1 MYDIVNLFNNTIYMK
16 FFLDTADTDK
26 IRELYSTGLVD
37 GVTTN
42 PSLIAKSGKDFFDTL
57 KEISSFV
64 NGPISAEVTS
74 TSYDGMI
81 KEGEKLS
88 KISKNIVIKLP
99 LTSDGLK
106 ASNFFF
112 KNNIRTNV
120 TLCFSSTQALI
131 AAKSNASYISPFV
144 GRLDDIGENGMEL
157 IRKIRKIYDNYPE
170 FKTQILVV
178 SIRNLDHVIESAI
191 IGADVVTIPPNVLE
205 MLYDHPLTKK
215 GLDAFLN
222 DWKST
227 NQSIL

>member
-1 MYDIVNLFNNTIYMK
+1 MK
-16 FFLDTADTDK
+16 FFLDTADTDRIK
-26 IRELYSTGLVD
+26 ELYSTGLVD

-57 KEISSFV
+57 REISSFV
-64 NGPISAEVTS
+64 HGPISAEVTS

-88 KISKNIVIKLP
+88 KIAKNIVIKLP
-99 LTSDGLK
+99 LTPDGLK

-112 KNNIRTNV
+112 KKNISTNV
-120 TLCFSSTQALI
+120 TLCFSAAQALI
-131 AAKSNASYISPFV
+131 AAKSKASYISPFV
-144 GRLDDIGENGMEL
+144 GRLEDIDENGMEL
-157 IRKIRKIYDNYPE
+157 IKKIRLIYDNYPE
-170 FKTQILVV
+170 YKTKILVA
-178 SIRNLDHVIESAI
+178 SIRKLDHVIESAI
-191 IGADVVTIPPNVLE
+191 IGADVITIPPNVLE

>member
-88 KISKNIVIKLP
+88 KVSKNIVIKLP

-170 FKTQILVV
+170 FKTQILVA

>member
-1 MYDIVNLFNNTIYMK
+1 MK
-16 FFLDTADTDK
+16 FFLDTADTDRIK
-26 IRELYSTGLVD
+26 ELYSTGLVD

-57 KEISSFV
+57 REISSFV
-64 NGPISAEVTS
+64 HGPISAEVTS

-88 KISKNIVIKLP
+88 KIANNIVIKLP
-99 LTSDGLK
+99 LTPDGLK

-112 KNNIRTNV
+112 KKNISTNV
-120 TLCFSSTQALI
+120 TLCFSAAQALI

-144 GRLDDIGENGMEL
+144 GRLEDINENGMEL
-157 IRKIRKIYDNYPE
+157 IKKIRLIYDNYPE
-170 FKTQILVV
+170 YKTKILVA
-178 SIRNLDHVIESAI
+178 SIRKLDHVIESAI
-191 IGADVVTIPPNVLE
+191 IGADVVTIPPNILE